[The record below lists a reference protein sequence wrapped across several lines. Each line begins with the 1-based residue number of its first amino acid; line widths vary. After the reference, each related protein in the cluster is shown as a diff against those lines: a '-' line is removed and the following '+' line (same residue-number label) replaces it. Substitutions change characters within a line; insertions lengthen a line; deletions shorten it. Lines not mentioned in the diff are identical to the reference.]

1 MNLPALYWS
10 SRETIPIRYDV
21 LRSTKWYSV
30 DYSTRVS
37 EPVVVM
43 SPDSGG
49 PRVTLTHSI
58 AVMGAVGGT
67 ECQRP
72 CASDVYVRVR
82 GKNTQAC
89 VCEVRSKI

>member
-1 MNLPALYWS
+1 MSRHVWWHRQQHQGMNLPALYW
-10 SRETIPIRYDV
+10 
-21 LRSTKWYSV
+21 
-30 DYSTRVS
+30 STRVS